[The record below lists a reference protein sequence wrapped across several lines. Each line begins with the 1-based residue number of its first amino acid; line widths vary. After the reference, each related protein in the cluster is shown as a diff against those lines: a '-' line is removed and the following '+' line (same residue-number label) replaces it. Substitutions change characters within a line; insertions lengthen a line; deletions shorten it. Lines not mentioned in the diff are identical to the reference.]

1 MRASGQCAGRERVV
15 GIQRLERVREKLLD
29 QGAGAVLINHPPN
42 IQYLSGF
49 TGTNGFLLV
58 TPQRSYLFTDFR
70 YLDQARTQ
78 SPLFETVKIDGGL
91 DYEKIMSFLARE
103 GIRALAVEEEY
114 LSVKAFKKLAEKS
127 GERLQ
132 LLAAN
137 GLVETLRAMKTD
149 DEIEYI
155 IAAVRIADSAF
166 QQVLPFIRP
175 GVSEFDVA
183 CELEYLL
190 RKKGAERIPFPLI
203 VASGPRSALPH
214 GVATKKIIRENELVT
229 LDFGAVS
236 GGYCSDMTRTLV
248 VGKPDGIQEER
259 FNLVMEAQE
268 LAFQYIKP
276 GVAVTEVDARVRQ
289 FFHEQGCEEQFGH
302 GLGHGIGLEVHEKPS
317 LSPRGQ
323 GNLEPGMVF
332 SIEPGLYYRDWGGI
346 RLEDLVLL
354 RSSGPERLTRSAKIL
369 TYHQ

>member
-1 MRASGQCAGRERVV
+1 MRPTGQQTDLEGVV
-15 GIQRLERVREKLLD
+15 GIQRLERVRKRLLD
-29 QGAGAVLINHPPN
+29 QGAHAVLINHPPN
-42 IQYLSGF
+42 IQYMSGF

-58 TPQRSYLFTDFR
+58 TPLRSYLFTDFR
-70 YLDQARTQ
+70 YLDQARAQ
-78 SPLFETVKIDGGL
+78 SPLFETVKIEGGL
-91 DYEKIMSFLARE
+91 DVEKIMSCLSRE

-114 LSVKAFKKLAEKS
+114 LSVKAYKKLAEQA
-127 GERLQ
+127 GEKLQ
-132 LLAAN
+132 FLPAN
-137 GLVETLRAMKTD
+137 SLVENLRAVKAD
-149 DEIEYI
+149 DEIECI
-155 IAAVRIADSAF
+155 AAAVRMADSAF
-166 QQVLPFIRP
+166 QDILPFICP

-214 GVATKKIIRENELVT
+214 GVATKKIIQENELVT

-248 VGKPDGIQEER
+248 VGKPNGVQEER
-259 FNLVMEAQE
+259 FNLVMKAQE
-268 LAFQYIKP
+268 LAFQHIKT
-276 GVAVTEVDARVRQ
+276 GVTVMEVDNIVRQ
-289 FFHEQGCEEQFGH
+289 FFHEQGCGEQFGH

-346 RLEDLVLL
+346 RLEDLVVL
-354 RSSGPERLTRSAKIL
+354 RSSGPERLTQSAKTL